1 MLSHT
6 QQEDEKQ
13 TIPKSATILS
23 AHVRVEFHI
32 KRKSKESEM
41 LMDIVGS
48 KPFGL
53 SFLSGTPIYI
63 SIGTSIY
70 IYRLLLDPRDTS
82 EPKKLVLEL
91 WFNFWFEILNVCY
104 LSKFFFE

>member
-1 MLSHT
+1 
-6 QQEDEKQ
+6 
-13 TIPKSATILS
+13 
-23 AHVRVEFHI
+23 
-32 KRKSKESEM
+32 M

-53 SFLSGTPIYI
+53 SCLSGTPIYI

-70 IYRLLLDPRDTS
+70 IYRFLLDPRDTS

-104 LSKFFFE
+104 LSKICLNEYLGVDVVGVKLVIATFYATLACTI